1 MNWIEHNSNFKR
13 RARFNKLLA
22 VLCLALTCAGLAPW
36 SNGVAAKDE
45 SEAAYRPFLTKYRR
59 PSDVPYPKDNQFTK
73 ERELLGRTLF
83 FDPRLSASN
92 WISCATCH
100 NPAFSWGDGLPK
112 GLGHGMQVLGRRTP
126 TILNLAWGEPLFWDG
141 RAQSL
146 EDQALGPIASPAEM
160 NLPLDQMIARLKAI
174 PGYQAL
180 FAKAY
185 PNEPISEQ
193 TVSKALATF
202 ERTVVSG
209 RAPFDHW
216 VEGNEGAISAEAKRG
231 FLLFN
236 TKANCVQC
244 HNDWRFTDDG
254 FHDIGLSSKD
264 LGRGQLFREIEV
276 NQFAFKA
283 PTLRNVD
290 QRAPYMHDGSLRT
303 LEAVL
308 DFYDRGGEVK
318 RPSLSPEIKALNLTA
333 LEKRDLL
340 AFLKTLTSVDPP
352 TEVPTLPQ

>member
-1 MNWIEHNSNFKR
+1 
-13 RARFNKLLA
+13 
-22 VLCLALTCAGLAPW
+22 
-36 SNGVAAKDE
+36 
-45 SEAAYRPFLTKYRR
+45 
-59 PSDVPYPKDNQFTK
+59 
-73 ERELLGRTLF
+73 
-83 FDPRLSASN
+83 
-92 WISCATCH
+92 
-100 NPAFSWGDGLPK
+100 
-112 GLGHGMQVLGRRTP
+112 
-126 TILNLAWGEPLFWDG
+126 LNLAWGEPLFWDG